1 MLSVLKQEFFIHK
14 KNIFLTSM
22 LLIGLYVVCI
32 ILGCLNQAIES
43 DKITGLAAMW
53 LGFSMMI
60 GSFGIFFIALLKG
73 SGSMNDILFKDTGT
87 LMKTVPVSSWA
98 LVGGKMIIGFLEFV
112 IYAAISS
119 IFAMVCGLFA
129 WFNVK
134 NDPGFILSE
143 YGYMSLIEFL
153 ENVVEI
159 GEIMPEILTLVC
171 MVLLAFIILQAIINF
186 ALTLYA
192 TFGKNTR
199 RGKILIGVAI
209 YFILYAIL
217 RTVGAFLDVIN
228 FELINDIMDL
238 WIPMGIFTVVGAGLY
253 AVTCILYEKKVN
265 I

>member
-22 LLIGLYVVCI
+22 LLLGLYVVCL
-32 ILGCLNQAIES
+32 ILGCLNQVIES
-43 DKITGLAAMW
+43 DKITDLTAMW

-119 IFAMVCGLFA
+119 IFAIACGLFA
-129 WFNVK
+129 WFDVK
-134 NDPGFILSE
+134 KDPDFILSE
-143 YGYMSLIEFL
+143 YGNMSLFEFL
-153 ENVVEI
+153 ENAIELSEI
-159 GEIMPEILTLVC
+159 IPEILTLVC
-171 MVLLAFIILQAIINF
+171 IVLLAFIILQAIINF
-186 ALTLYA
+186 AMTLYA

-217 RTVGAFLDVIN
+217 RTVGSFLDVIN
-228 FELINDIMDL
+228 FRFLDDIMDL
-238 WIPMGIFTVVGAGLY
+238 WIPMGIFTVIGAGLY
-253 AVTCILYEKKVN
+253 AATCILYEKKVN